1 MTPFI
6 HFWELVLGTILALLP
21 VINPLASAPAFLAM
35 TDRLSPAQRHRQL
48 LVACVYMV
56 VILVTF
62 LVGGS
67 LIMGFFGI
75 SIPGL
80 RIAGGLMVAGIGS
93 SMLVSTPAAVG
104 EADIASPERDIAF
117 TPLAMPMLSGPGA
130 IAVTLGFTSLASGW
144 LDDVA
149 VMLGIVA
156 MAVIAYTTL
165 RLSGSIVRVIG
176 QVGMNALTKVMG
188 FLLLCIGIQFIVN
201 GVLGIATDPVL
212 LRSIRDSLHR

>member
-1 MTPFI
+1 MTSFG

-35 TDRLSPAQRHRQL
+35 TDRFPPAVRHRQL
-48 LVACVYMV
+48 LLACIYMV
-56 VILVTF
+56 GILVTF

-93 SMLVSTPAAVG
+93 SMLVSTQPDVSDAAV
-104 EADIASPERDIAF
+104 AVVKPDIAF
-117 TPLAMPMLSGPGA
+117 TPLAMPMLSGPGS
-130 IAVTLGFTSLASGW
+130 IAVTLGFTSLATGW
-144 LDDVA
+144 LDYLA

-156 MAVIAYTTL
+156 VAMIAYATL
-165 RLSGSIVRVIG
+165 RLSGSVVRVIG
-176 QVGMNALTKVMG
+176 QTGMNALTKVMG

-201 GVLGIATDPVL
+201 GILGIATDPVL
-212 LRSIRDSLHR
+212 LRRIRDTLHR

>member
-93 SMLVSTPAAVG
+93 SMLVSAPAAVG

-144 LDDVA
+144 LDYVA

-201 GVLGIATDPVL
+201 GVIGIATDPVL